1 MAEQLDLFEKDTPA
15 EQRLKKL
22 VALSDTDSY
31 VLHQLCRFPTTL
43 EDELDEIERLHNR
56 DPNRLSPRDASDAF
70 WRLEAAGW
78 ISIDKDKT
86 GGAIR
91 RIHDE

>member
-1 MAEQLDLFEKDTPA
+1 MAEQLALFETDTPA
-15 EQRLKKL
+15 EQRRKL
-22 VALSDTDSY
+22 IAALPDTDSY

-43 EDELDEIERLHNR
+43 EDELDEIERLHDR

-78 ISIDKDKT
+78 IEIDKDKT

>member
-1 MAEQLDLFEKDTPA
+1 MNDQLTFPGMIDPA
-15 EQRLKKL
+15 EQRRKL
-22 VALSDTDSY
+22 IAALSDTDSY

-43 EDELDEIERLHNR
+43 EDELDEIERLHDR

-78 ISIDKDKT
+78 IEIDKDKT